1 MLTTRRSLCSHFA
14 PLPRS
19 RLPRYFATILNRPA
33 RVAVIGSGPA
43 GFYATG
49 RLLDADTPVEVDL
62 FDRLPTPWGLVRAGV
77 APDHP
82 KIKSVSKVFEKIA
95 QKPGFRMFGN
105 VEIGRDISHADLTR
119 HYDAVIYAYGAQA
132 DRRMGIP
139 GEDLPGSLPAT
150 AFVAWYNGHPDF
162 RNLDL
167 DLMTERAVVIGNG
180 NVAVDVARMLVLAP
194 EELHPTDTA
203 VHALEVFASSQ
214 IRDVVIAGRRG
225 PLQAAYTNPEL
236 LELGELQIAD
246 VIVDPMEAALDA
258 LSATDL
264 AGVSQPDQRN
274 VETVLEYA
282 QRARTDRPRT
292 VTLRYLLS
300 PLEIRGD
307 GRVEEVVLVRN
318 RLVRSEDGSLRAI
331 ATDHTETIPCG
342 LVLRSVGYRGLPV
355 AGVPFDQARCVIP
368 HAEGR
373 ALGEDGLPVVGVY
386 CTGWIKR
393 GPSGVIG
400 TNKKDAIETAG
411 ALFEDLAAGRL
422 PKPAEPT
429 SEAAEAM
436 VAERRPEAIE
446 YGHWESIDSHER
458 ALGEPHGRPRLKLCS
473 WEELLAAR

>member
-1 MLTTRRSLCSHFA
+1 MPT
-14 PLPRS
+14 
-19 RLPRYFATILNRPA
+19 RPA
-33 RVAVIGSGPA
+33 RIAVIGAGPA

-49 RLLDADTPVEVDL
+49 HLLDAETAIEVDL

-82 KIKSVSKVFEKIA
+82 KIKAVSKVFEKIA
-95 QKPGFRMFGN
+95 AKPGFRMFGN
-105 VEIGRDISHADLTR
+105 VEIGRDISHAQLME
-119 HYDAVIYAYGAQA
+119 HYDAVVYSYGAQA

-139 GEDLPGSLPAT
+139 GEDLVGSIPAT

-162 RNLDL
+162 YNLDPNL
-167 DLMTERAVVIGNG
+167 QVDRAVVIGNG

-194 EELHPTDTA
+194 EELAPTDTGD
-203 VHALEVFASSQ
+203 HAIEQFSKST
-214 IRDVVIAGRRG
+214 ISDVVIAGRRG

-246 VIVDPMEAALDA
+246 VIIDPAEAALDA
-258 LSATDL
+258 LSQTDF
-264 AGVSQPDQRN
+264 AEASKPDQRN

-282 QRARTDRPRT
+282 QRSRTTKPRT

-307 GRVEEVVLVRN
+307 GRVEEIVMVRN
-318 RLVRSEDGSLRAI
+318 RLERSDDGSIRAV
-331 ATDHTETIPCG
+331 ATDQTETIPCG

-355 AGVPFDQARCVIP
+355 EGVPFDEKRCVIP

-373 ALGEDGLPVVGVY
+373 ALDATGKPVPGVY

-400 TNKKDAIETAG
+400 TNKKDAVETAG
-411 ALFEDLAAGRL
+411 ALLEDLAAGRL
-422 PKPAEPT
+422 HDAPSPT
-429 SEAAEAM
+429 LEAIEAL
-436 VAERRPEAIE
+436 VADHRPEAIE
-446 YGHWESIDSHER
+446 YGHWESIDAHER
-458 ALGEPHGRPRLKLCS
+458 ALGDPHGRPRIKLCS
-473 WEELLAAR
+473 WDELLAPR

>member
-1 MLTTRRSLCSHFA
+1 M
-14 PLPRS
+14 P
-19 RLPRYFATILNRPA
+19 NRPA
-33 RVAVIGSGPA
+33 RIAVIGAGPA

-49 RLLDADTPVEVDL
+49 HLLDAEAAIEVDL

-82 KIKSVSKVFEKIA
+82 KIKAVSKVFEKIA
-95 QKPGFRMFGN
+95 AKPGFRMFGN
-105 VEIGRDISHADLTR
+105 VEIGRDISHAQLME
-119 HYDAVIYAYGAQA
+119 HYDAVIYSYGAQA

-139 GEDLPGSLPAT
+139 GEDLIGSIPAT

-162 RNLDL
+162 YNLDPNL
-167 DLMTERAVVIGNG
+167 QVDRAVVIGNG

-194 EELHPTDTA
+194 EELAPTDTGD
-203 VHALEVFASSQ
+203 HAIEQFAKSTIS
-214 IRDVVIAGRRG
+214 DVLIAGRRG

-246 VIVDPMEAALDA
+246 VVIDPAEAALDA
-258 LSATDL
+258 LSQADFPE
-264 AGVSQPDQRN
+264 ASQPDQRN

-282 QRARTDRPRT
+282 QRSRTTKPRT

-307 GRVEEVVLVRN
+307 GRVEEIVMVRN
-318 RLVRSEDGSLRAI
+318 RLERSDDGSIRAV
-331 ATDHTETIPCG
+331 ATDQTETIPCG

-355 AGVPFDQARCVIP
+355 EGVPFDEKRCVIP

-373 ALGEDGLPVVGVY
+373 ALDATGNPVPGVY

-400 TNKKDAIETAG
+400 TNKKDAVETAG
-411 ALFEDLAAGRL
+411 ALLEDLAAGRL
-422 PKPAEPT
+422 HDAPSPT
-429 SEAAEAM
+429 LEAIEAL
-436 VAERRPEAIE
+436 VADHRPEAIE
-446 YGHWESIDSHER
+446 YGHWESIDAHER
-458 ALGEPHGRPRLKLCS
+458 ALGDPHGRPRIKLCS
-473 WEELLAAR
+473 WDELLAKR

>member
-1 MLTTRRSLCSHFA
+1 MPT
-14 PLPRS
+14 
-19 RLPRYFATILNRPA
+19 RPA
-33 RVAVIGSGPA
+33 RIAVIGAGPA

-49 RLLDADTPVEVDL
+49 HLLDAEAAIEVDL

-82 KIKSVSKVFEKIA
+82 KIKAVSKVFEKIA
-95 QKPGFRMFGN
+95 AKPGFRMFGN
-105 VEIGRDISHADLTR
+105 VEIGRDISHAQLME
-119 HYDAVIYAYGAQA
+119 HYDAVIYSYGAQA

-139 GEDLPGSLPAT
+139 GEDLIGSIPAT

-162 RNLDL
+162 YNLDPNL
-167 DLMTERAVVIGNG
+167 QVDRAVVIGNG

-194 EELHPTDTA
+194 EELAPTDTGD
-203 VHALEVFASSQ
+203 HAIEQFAKSTIS
-214 IRDVVIAGRRG
+214 DVVIAGRRG

-246 VIVDPMEAALDA
+246 VIIDPAEAALDA
-258 LSATDL
+258 LSQTDF
-264 AGVSQPDQRN
+264 AEASKPDQRN

-282 QRARTDRPRT
+282 QRSRTTKPRT

-307 GRVEEVVLVRN
+307 GRVEEIVMVRN
-318 RLVRSEDGSLRAI
+318 RLERSDDGSIRAV
-331 ATDHTETIPCG
+331 ATDQTETIPCG

-355 AGVPFDQARCVIP
+355 EGVPFDEKRCVIP

-373 ALGEDGLPVVGVY
+373 ALDATGKPVPGVY

-400 TNKKDAIETAG
+400 TNKKDAVETAG
-411 ALFEDLAAGRL
+411 ALLEDLAAGRL
-422 PKPAEPT
+422 HDAPSPT
-429 SEAAEAM
+429 LEAIEVL
-436 VAERRPEAIE
+436 VADHRPEAIE
-446 YGHWESIDSHER
+446 YGHWESIDAHER
-458 ALGEPHGRPRLKLCS
+458 ALGDPHGRPRIKLCS
-473 WEELLAAR
+473 WDELLAPR

>member
-1 MLTTRRSLCSHFA
+1 MTS
-14 PLPRS
+14 
-19 RLPRYFATILNRPA
+19 RPA
-33 RVAVIGSGPA
+33 RIAVVGAGPA

-49 RLLDADTPVEVDL
+49 HLLDADAAVEVDL

-82 KIKSVSKVFEKIA
+82 KIKAVSKVFERIA
-95 QKPGFRMFGN
+95 DKPGFRMFGN
-105 VEIGRDISHADLTR
+105 VEVGRDLEHADLMR
-119 HYDAVIYAYGAQA
+119 HYDAVVYAYGAQA

-162 RNLDL
+162 RDL
-167 DLMTERAVVIGNG
+167 DPDLSVERAVVIGNG

-194 EELHPTDTA
+194 EELAPTDTA
-203 VHALEVFASSQ
+203 DHAIAAFAGSAV
-214 IRDVVIAGRRG
+214 RDVVIAGRRG

-246 VIVDPMEAALDA
+246 VVVDPAEAALDP
-258 LSATDL
+258 LSAADL
-264 AGVSQPDQRN
+264 ADAAQPEQRN

-300 PLEIRGD
+300 PLEIRGE
-307 GRVEEVVLVRN
+307 GRGEEVVFARN
-318 RLVRSEDGSLRAI
+318 RRERSDDGGLLAVQ
-331 ATDHTETIPCG
+331 TDETETIPCG

-355 AGVPFDQARCVIP
+355 EGVPFDERRCTIP

-373 ALGEDGLPVVGVY
+373 ALNAAGAPVPGVY

-400 TNKKDAIETAG
+400 TNKKDAVETAD
-411 ALFEDLAAGRL
+411 ALLADLAAGRL
-422 PKPAEPT
+422 PAPAEPDPAAI
-429 SEAAEAM
+429 EALL
-436 VAERRPEAIE
+436 AERRPEAIG
-446 YGHWESIDSHER
+446 YGHWQAIDAHER
-458 ALGEPHGRPRLKLCS
+458 ALGEPQGRPRVKLCS
-473 WEELLAAR
+473 WDELLAPR

>member
-1 MLTTRRSLCSHFA
+1 MPT
-14 PLPRS
+14 
-19 RLPRYFATILNRPA
+19 RPA
-33 RVAVIGSGPA
+33 RIAVIGAGPA

-49 RLLDADTPVEVDL
+49 HLLDAETAIEVDL

-82 KIKSVSKVFEKIA
+82 KIKAVSKVFEKIA
-95 QKPGFRMFGN
+95 AKPGFRMFGN
-105 VEIGRDISHADLTR
+105 VEIGRDISHAQLME
-119 HYDAVIYAYGAQA
+119 HYDAVIYSYGAQA

-139 GEDLPGSLPAT
+139 GEDLVGSIPAT

-162 RNLDL
+162 YNLDP
-167 DLMTERAVVIGNG
+167 DLQVDRAVVIGNG

-194 EELHPTDTA
+194 EELAPTDTGD
-203 VHALEVFASSQ
+203 HAIEQFAKSTIS
-214 IRDVVIAGRRG
+214 DVLIAGRRG

-246 VIVDPMEAALDA
+246 VIIDPAEAALDA
-258 LSATDL
+258 LSQTDF
-264 AGVSQPDQRN
+264 AEASKPDQRN

-282 QRARTDRPRT
+282 QRSRTTKPRT

-307 GRVEEVVLVRN
+307 GRVEEIVMVRN
-318 RLVRSEDGSLRAI
+318 RLERSDDGSIRAI
-331 ATDHTETIPCG
+331 ATDQTETIPCG

-355 AGVPFDQARCVIP
+355 EGVPFDEKRCVIP

-373 ALGEDGLPVVGVY
+373 ALDAAGQVVPGVY

-400 TNKKDAIETAG
+400 TNKKDAVETAG
-411 ALFEDLAAGRL
+411 ALLEDLAAGRL
-422 PKPAEPT
+422 HDAPSPT
-429 SEAAEAM
+429 LEAIETL
-436 VAERRPEAIE
+436 VADHRPEAIE
-446 YGHWESIDSHER
+446 YGHWESIDAHER
-458 ALGEPHGRPRLKLCS
+458 ALGDPHGRPRIKLCS
-473 WEELLAAR
+473 WDELLAPR

>member
-1 MLTTRRSLCSHFA
+1 M
-14 PLPRS
+14 P
-19 RLPRYFATILNRPA
+19 NRPA
-33 RVAVIGSGPA
+33 RIAVIGAGPA

-49 RLLDADTPVEVDL
+49 HLLDAEAAIEVDL

-82 KIKSVSKVFEKIA
+82 KIKAVSKVFEKIA
-95 QKPGFRMFGN
+95 AKPGFRMFGN
-105 VEIGRDISHADLTR
+105 VEIGRDISHAQLME
-119 HYDAVIYAYGAQA
+119 HYDAVIYSYGAQA

-139 GEDLPGSLPAT
+139 GEDLVGSIPAT

-162 RNLDL
+162 YNLDP
-167 DLMTERAVVIGNG
+167 DLQVDRAVVIGNG

-194 EELHPTDTA
+194 EELAPTDTGD
-203 VHALEVFASSQ
+203 HAIEQFAKSTIS
-214 IRDVVIAGRRG
+214 DVLIAGRRG

-246 VIVDPMEAALDA
+246 VIIDPAEAALDA
-258 LSATDL
+258 LSQADFPE
-264 AGVSQPDQRN
+264 ASQPDQRN

-282 QRARTDRPRT
+282 QRSRTTKPRT

-307 GRVEEVVLVRN
+307 GRVEEIVMVRN
-318 RLVRSEDGSLRAI
+318 RLERSDDGSIRAV
-331 ATDHTETIPCG
+331 ATDQTETIHCG

-355 AGVPFDQARCVIP
+355 EGVPFDEKRCVIP

-373 ALGEDGLPVVGVY
+373 ALDEAGKPVPGVY

-400 TNKKDAIETAG
+400 TNKKDAVETAG
-411 ALFEDLAAGRL
+411 ALLEDLAAGRL
-422 PKPAEPT
+422 HDAPSPT
-429 SEAAEAM
+429 LEAIEAL
-436 VAERRPEAIE
+436 VADHRPEAIE
-446 YGHWESIDSHER
+446 YGHWESIDEHER
-458 ALGEPHGRPRLKLCS
+458 ALGDPHGRPRIKLCS
-473 WEELLAAR
+473 WDELLAKR

>member
-1 MLTTRRSLCSHFA
+1 MPT
-14 PLPRS
+14 
-19 RLPRYFATILNRPA
+19 RPA
-33 RVAVIGSGPA
+33 RIAVIGAGPA

-49 RLLDADTPVEVDL
+49 HLLDAEAAIEVDL

-82 KIKSVSKVFEKIA
+82 KIKAVSKVFEKIA
-95 QKPGFRMFGN
+95 AKPGFRMFGN
-105 VEIGRDISHADLTR
+105 VEIGRDISHAQLME
-119 HYDAVIYAYGAQA
+119 HYDAVIYSYGAQA

-139 GEDLPGSLPAT
+139 GEDLVGSIPAT

-162 RNLDL
+162 YNLDP
-167 DLMTERAVVIGNG
+167 DLQVDRAVVIGNG

-194 EELHPTDTA
+194 EELAPTDTGD
-203 VHALEVFASSQ
+203 HAIEQFSKST
-214 IRDVVIAGRRG
+214 ISDVVIAGRRG

-246 VIVDPMEAALDA
+246 VIIDPDEAALDA
-258 LSATDL
+258 LSQADF
-264 AGVSQPDQRN
+264 AEASQPDQRN

-282 QRARTDRPRT
+282 QRSRTTKPRT

-307 GRVEEVVLVRN
+307 GRVEEIVMVRN
-318 RLVRSEDGSLRAI
+318 RLERSDDGSIRAV
-331 ATDHTETIPCG
+331 ATDQTETIPCG

-355 AGVPFDQARCVIP
+355 EGVPFDEKRCVIP

-373 ALGEDGLPVVGVY
+373 ALDATGKPVPGVY

-400 TNKKDAIETAG
+400 TNKKDAVETAG
-411 ALFEDLAAGRL
+411 ALLEDLAAGRL
-422 PKPAEPT
+422 HDAPSPT
-429 SEAAEAM
+429 LEAIEAL
-436 VAERRPEAIE
+436 VADHRPEAIE
-446 YGHWESIDSHER
+446 YGHWESIDAHER
-458 ALGEPHGRPRLKLCS
+458 ALGDPHGRPRIKLCS
-473 WEELLAAR
+473 WDELLAPR

>member
-1 MLTTRRSLCSHFA
+1 MPT
-14 PLPRS
+14 
-19 RLPRYFATILNRPA
+19 RPA
-33 RVAVIGSGPA
+33 RIAVIGAGPA

-49 RLLDADTPVEVDL
+49 HLLDAEAAIEVDL

-82 KIKSVSKVFEKIA
+82 KIKAVSKVFEKIA
-95 QKPGFRMFGN
+95 AKPGFRMFGN
-105 VEIGRDISHADLTR
+105 VEIGRDISHAQLME
-119 HYDAVIYAYGAQA
+119 HYDAVIYSYGAQA

-139 GEDLPGSLPAT
+139 GEDLIGSIPAT

-162 RNLDL
+162 YNLDPNL
-167 DLMTERAVVIGNG
+167 QVDRAVVIGNG

-194 EELHPTDTA
+194 EELAPTDTGD
-203 VHALEVFASSQ
+203 HAIEQFAKSTIS
-214 IRDVVIAGRRG
+214 DVVIAGRRG

-246 VIVDPMEAALDA
+246 VIIDPAEAALDA
-258 LSATDL
+258 LSQVDFAE
-264 AGVSQPDQRN
+264 ASQPDQRN

-282 QRARTDRPRT
+282 QRSRTTKPRT

-307 GRVEEVVLVRN
+307 GRVEEIVMVRN
-318 RLVRSEDGSLRAI
+318 RLERSDDGSIRAV
-331 ATDHTETIPCG
+331 ATDQTETIPCG

-355 AGVPFDQARCVIP
+355 EGVPFDEKRCVIP

-373 ALGEDGLPVVGVY
+373 ALDATGKPVRGVY

-400 TNKKDAIETAG
+400 TNKKDAVETAG
-411 ALFEDLAAGRL
+411 ALLEDLAAGRL
-422 PKPAEPT
+422 HDAPSPT
-429 SEAAEAM
+429 LEAIEAL
-436 VAERRPEAIE
+436 VADHRPEAIE
-446 YGHWESIDSHER
+446 YGHWESIDAHER
-458 ALGEPHGRPRLKLCS
+458 ALGDPHGRPRIKLCS
-473 WEELLAAR
+473 WDQLLAKR

>member
-1 MLTTRRSLCSHFA
+1 MPT
-14 PLPRS
+14 
-19 RLPRYFATILNRPA
+19 RPA
-33 RVAVIGSGPA
+33 RIAVIGAGPA

-49 RLLDADTPVEVDL
+49 HLLDAETAIEVDL

-82 KIKSVSKVFEKIA
+82 KIKAVSKVFEKIA
-95 QKPGFRMFGN
+95 AKPGFRMFGN
-105 VEIGRDISHADLTR
+105 VEIGRDISHAQLME
-119 HYDAVIYAYGAQA
+119 HYDAVIYSYGAQA

-139 GEDLPGSLPAT
+139 GEDLIGSIPAT

-162 RNLDL
+162 YNLDP
-167 DLMTERAVVIGNG
+167 DLQVDRAVVIGNG

-194 EELHPTDTA
+194 EELAPTDTGD
-203 VHALEVFASSQ
+203 HAIEQFAKSTIS
-214 IRDVVIAGRRG
+214 DVLIAGRRG

-246 VIVDPMEAALDA
+246 VIIDPAEAALDA
-258 LSATDL
+258 LSQADF
-264 AGVSQPDQRN
+264 AEASQPDQRN

-282 QRARTDRPRT
+282 QRSRTTKPRT

-307 GRVEEVVLVRN
+307 GRVEEIVMVRN
-318 RLVRSEDGSLRAI
+318 RLERSDDGSIRAV
-331 ATDHTETIPCG
+331 ATDQTETIPCG

-355 AGVPFDQARCVIP
+355 EGVPFDEKRCVIP

-373 ALGEDGLPVVGVY
+373 ALDATGKPVPGVY

-400 TNKKDAIETAG
+400 TNKKDAVETAG
-411 ALFEDLAAGRL
+411 ALLEDLAAGRL
-422 PKPAEPT
+422 HDASSPT
-429 SEAAEAM
+429 LEAIEAL
-436 VAERRPEAIE
+436 VADHRPEAIE
-446 YGHWESIDSHER
+446 YGHWESIDAHER
-458 ALGEPHGRPRLKLCS
+458 ALGDPHGRPRIKLCS
-473 WEELLAAR
+473 WDELLAPR